1 MKLYTYDGSYKGGIA
16 ILAPSREEASR
27 ILAEAKI
34 PMYYGND
41 RGDTW
46 IVEPSEWR
54 ESEANKPI
62 LFMGD
67 R

>member
-1 MKLYTYDGSYKGGIA
+1 MKLYTYDASYKGGIA

-27 ILAEAKI
+27 IVAEAKI
-34 PMYYGND
+34 PKYYGD
-41 RGDTW
+41 DAGETW
-46 IVEPSEWR
+46 TVHPSEWR
-54 ESEANKPI
+54 ESEPNKPI